1 MRAPVMSRFSIP
13 VAWPSQNMPGS
24 MNSASLTTG
33 AAHPRATR
41 RHRAGRGLEVYMVVM
56 CSRVKIR
63 AWLLIGYGGTRV
75 ALI

>member
-1 MRAPVMSRFSIP
+1 MRAPVMPRFSIP
-13 VAWPSQNMPGS
+13 VAWSSQNTPGA
-24 MNSASLTTG
+24 MTFGSLTTG

-41 RHRAGRGLEVYMVVM
+41 RHRAGRGLEVCMVVM

-75 ALI
+75 ALV